1 MKKYRLLCQDI
12 IEHTSETL
20 SKDIAIRVM
29 LDQLRDLGWSE
40 GSAGN
45 SNMSGRSTN
54 VTVASLEEQKGP
66 MAMLSPARGRA
77 AAIPMD
83 MMNDIAERVDEVEV
97 EEPEEQVA
105 TIDSFAKQL
114 VTVKQ
119 VMVDNRK
126 NINTAV
132 SEVNSLYSDMA
143 KLISK

>member
-1 MKKYRLLCQDI
+1 
-12 IEHTSETL
+12 
-20 SKDIAIRVM
+20 
-29 LDQLRDLGWSE
+29 
-40 GSAGN
+40 
-45 SNMSGRSTN
+45 
-54 VTVASLEEQKGP
+54 
-66 MAMLSPARGRA
+66 MLSPSRGRG

-83 MMNDIAERVDEVEV
+83 MMNDIAARADEVEV